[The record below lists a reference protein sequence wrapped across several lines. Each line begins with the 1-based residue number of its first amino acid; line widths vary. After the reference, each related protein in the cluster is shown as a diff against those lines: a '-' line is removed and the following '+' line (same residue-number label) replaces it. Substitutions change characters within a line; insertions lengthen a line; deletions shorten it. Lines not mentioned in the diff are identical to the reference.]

1 MPIFCKYE
9 SVLRTYHY
17 YLKKY
22 CQFWCQKVSGE
33 LLSEVLGSSKGETFG
48 VAPVGRGG
56 AFGVAGVGL
65 VGRF

>member
-9 SVLRTYHY
+9 SVLRTYY

-22 CQFWCQKVSGE
+22 CRFWCLKVSGE
-33 LLSEVLGSSKGETFG
+33 SLSEVLGSSKGETFG

-56 AFGVAGVGL
+56 SFGVDGIELAGN
-65 VGRF
+65 F